1 MSTFQPRVSLDPAT
15 VSLFR
20 LPLANSGQDY
30 NLIELQGYQD
40 KQDAVLCACRDT
52 SDLVPAVQHRHFQS
66 PHLLTYMIQHY
77 APTKSSRPPLCLS
90 ERSAL
95 KLRPSLIG
103 FEVHRLASALYPLSK
118 YAKPRP
124 GPFHPSGLRTPRK
137 GRERKKNGKIRNR
150 NKLPF

>member
-1 MSTFQPRVSLDPAT
+1 MSVLIPLLSASSACLLRTQAKAT
-15 VSLFR
+15 TWSSSRDTKTSKTLYSAHV
-20 LPLANSGQDY
+20 
-30 NLIELQGYQD
+30 
-40 KQDAVLCACRDT
+40 CRDT

-150 NKLPF
+150 NKLPFWKDTN